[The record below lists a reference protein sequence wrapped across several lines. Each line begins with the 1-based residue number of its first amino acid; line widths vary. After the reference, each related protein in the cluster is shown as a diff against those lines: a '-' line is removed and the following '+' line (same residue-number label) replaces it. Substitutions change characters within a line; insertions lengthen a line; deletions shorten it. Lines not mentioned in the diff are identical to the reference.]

1 LIGHLQHNLREPNRD
16 HSHGRIWRIKHKTRP
31 LLRPPAMV
39 GQPVPVILD
48 LLKATDDRTRYRAR
62 RELAQLPTDQV
73 VPALDTWKDALPAS
87 DPEHEHHLLE
97 ALWMFQTHNVI
108 RPQLLKTLLETKD
121 HRARAAA
128 TRVLSFWLDQVD
140 QPLKWL
146 KPRINDSHP
155 RVRLEAIR
163 ALTFLQGD
171 AVVELALEVLNY
183 DMDDYLQFTLDEAMR
198 HWEQ

>member
-1 LIGHLQHNLREPNRD
+1 MQNKKKQRKKKTVNPDSNDIKAVASVSHPDRD
-16 HSHGRIWRIKHKTRP
+16 
-31 LLRPPAMV
+31 V
-39 GQPVPVILD
+39 
-48 LLKATDDRTRYRAR
+48 
-62 RELAQLPTDQV
+62 
-73 VPALDTWKDALPAS
+73 
-87 DPEHEHHLLE
+87 LLE
-97 ALWMFQTHNVI
+97 ALWMYQTHNVI
-108 RPQLLKTLLETKD
+108 RPQLLRTLLETKD

-128 TRVLSFWLDQVD
+128 TRVLSFWLDQID